1 MIFHGTWGCPV
12 SPAPGIGKPPG
23 PETERGQEA
32 SPTELRFDVL
42 SGGFIW
48 FNWDDKWI
56 ILEYSCMIPFG
67 YLLHFAIENG
77 HRKFVSCPISMV
89 DLPIAM

>member
-12 SPAPGIGKPPG
+12 SPAPGIVGKPPG

-56 ILEYSCMIPFG
+56 I
-67 YLLHFAIENG
+67 FAIENG